1 MIKYCKSLFFSTV
14 TSSIFLLTSV
24 VKEVIALAFASSAA
38 FARVASALIFSLTSS
53 ILTAF
58 AFSALLAR
66 AVSSSIK
73 CLTSSISC
81 ASLSEREIDDWENEH
96 IKMLEQI
103 APEKFSVK
111 HYGALA
117 ELKRKQ

>member
-1 MIKYCKSLFFSTV
+1 MKACRGIG
-14 TSSIFLLTSV
+14 
-24 VKEVIALAFASSAA
+24 
-38 FARVASALIFSLTSS
+38 
-53 ILTAF
+53 
-58 AFSALLAR
+58 
-66 AVSSSIK
+66 
-73 CLTSSISC
+73 